1 MPNGVADKGCGQFS
15 LYDVFLGGRE
25 DLQTHYYGLAAA
37 KVYSAAFWTV
47 PLLNNSAFRVQTIFF
62 LGNLTGCIR

>member
-37 KVYSAAFWTV
+37 KVYIVLPFG
-47 PLLNNSAFRVQTIFF
+47 PYLY
-62 LGNLTGCIR
+62 